1 MPPKLL
7 LQVLAD
13 FYERLEERGVSPVV
27 AGGLAVSF
35 WGHPRSTQDIDL
47 AIVVE
52 NLTQFEQ
59 ELRAMGLKPSKLGRW
74 VDLGFVKASQWTVS
88 IEDQYIDCQIDFLA
102 SNSEYFRQAMDNA
115 ISVEFTGIDREV
127 RVLTLEDLLLF
138 KAASSRLIDLA
149 DIKTLSQ
156 IHRGNLDEE
165 YLAAKGQ
172 ELKLPIRFWL
182 TG

>member
-47 AIVVE
+47 AIVAE

-138 KAASSRLIDLA
+138 KAASGRLIDLA

>member
-1 MPPKLL
+1 
-7 LQVLAD
+7 
-13 FYERLEERGVSPVV
+13 
-27 AGGLAVSF
+27 
-35 WGHPRSTQDIDL
+35 
-47 AIVVE
+47 
-52 NLTQFEQ
+52 
-59 ELRAMGLKPSKLGRW
+59 
-74 VDLGFVKASQWTVS
+74 LGFVKASQWTVS